1 MIRCVIVD
9 DEPLAREIL
18 EMYVS
23 QNTELQLVG
32 VCKNADEV
40 VALLRKETV
49 DVLFLDIQMP
59 GVSGMQLVKSL
70 ENPPLVVF
78 TTAYDQY
85 AVEGFEVSAV
95 DYLLKPIS
103 PERFNTAVEKVK
115 EQIQYRKQVA
125 TSKDTLD
132 YLFVR
137 ADYQD
142 VKILYKDILY
152 VEGLKDYVKIVTSMK
167 RIVTLT
173 NIKGMLEKLP
183 RDKFIRV
190 HKSYIVA
197 KEKVNMVRGNVL
209 KIGDKEIPIGLTF
222 KDNFKKALKLKD

>member
-1 MIRCVIVD
+1 MIRCLIVD

-18 EMYVS
+18 GQYVS
-23 QNTELQLVG
+23 QSDELQLVG
-32 VCKNADEV
+32 TCKNANEV
-40 VALLRKETV
+40 VELLQKESV

-59 GVSGMQLVKSL
+59 GISGMALMKSL

-85 AVEGFEVSAV
+85 AVEGYEVSAV

-103 PERFNTAVEKVK
+103 PDRFKKAVEKVK
-115 EQIQYRKQVA
+115 DMIRYKK
-125 TSKDTLD
+125 SSSNDLD
-132 YLFVR
+132 YMFIR

-142 VKILYKDILY
+142 IKVMFDDILY
-152 VEGLKDYVKIVTSMK
+152 VEGLKDYVKVVTKEK
-167 RIVTLT
+167 RIITLT

-183 RDKFIRV
+183 QDRFIRV

-197 KEKVNMVRGNVL
+197 KDKVQTIKGTIL
-209 KIGDKEIPIGLTF
+209 TIDDKEIPIGLTF
-222 KDNFKKALKLKD
+222 KDNFMKRMNLKDK

>member
-1 MIRCVIVD
+1 MIRCLIVD

-18 EMYVS
+18 GQYVS
-23 QNTELQLVG
+23 QSDELQLVG
-32 VCKNADEV
+32 ACKNANEV
-40 VALLRKETV
+40 VELLQKESV

-59 GVSGMQLVKSL
+59 GISGMALMKSL

-85 AVEGFEVSAV
+85 AVEGYEVSAV

-103 PERFNTAVEKVK
+103 PDRFKKAVEKVR
-115 EQIQYRKQVA
+115 EMIQYKKSSSR
-125 TSKDTLD
+125 DLN
-132 YLFVR
+132 YMFIR

-142 VKILYKDILY
+142 IKVMFDDILY
-152 VEGLKDYVKIVTSMK
+152 VEGLKDYVKVVTKEK
-167 RIVTLT
+167 RIITLT

-183 RDKFIRV
+183 QDRFIRV

-197 KEKVNMVRGNVL
+197 KDKVQTVKGTIL
-209 KIGDKEIPIGLTF
+209 TIDDKEIPIGLTF
-222 KDNFKKALKLKD
+222 KDNFMKRMNLKDK

>member
-1 MIRCVIVD
+1 MIRCLIVD

-18 EMYVS
+18 GQYVS
-23 QNTELQLVG
+23 QSDELQLVG
-32 VCKNADEV
+32 ACKNANEV
-40 VALLRKETV
+40 VELLQKESV

-59 GVSGMQLVKSL
+59 GISGMALMKSL

-85 AVEGFEVSAV
+85 AVEGYEVSAV

-103 PERFNTAVEKVK
+103 PDRFKKAVEKVR
-115 EQIQYRKQVA
+115 EMIQYKKSSSR
-125 TSKDTLD
+125 DLN
-132 YLFVR
+132 YMFIR

-142 VKILYKDILY
+142 IKVMFDDILY
-152 VEGLKDYVKIVTSMK
+152 VEGMKDYVKVVTKEK
-167 RIVTLT
+167 RIITLT

-183 RDKFIRV
+183 QDRFIRV

-197 KEKVNMVRGNVL
+197 KDKVQTVKGTIL
-209 KIGDKEIPIGLTF
+209 TIDDKEIPIGLTF
-222 KDNFKKALKLKD
+222 KDNFMKGMNLKDK

>member
-115 EQIQYRKQVA
+115 EQIQYRKQSA
-125 TSKDTLD
+125 TSNDTLD

-197 KEKVNMVRGNVL
+197 KEKVNMVKGNVL

>member
-1 MIRCVIVD
+1 MIRCLIVD

-18 EMYVS
+18 GQYVS
-23 QNTELQLVG
+23 QSDELQLVG
-32 VCKNADEV
+32 ACKNANEV
-40 VALLRKETV
+40 VELLQKESV

-59 GVSGMQLVKSL
+59 GISGMALMKSL

-85 AVEGFEVSAV
+85 AVEGYEVRAV

-103 PERFNTAVEKVK
+103 PDRFKKAVEKVK
-115 EQIQYRKQVA
+115 DMIRYKK
-125 TSKDTLD
+125 SSSNDLD
-132 YLFVR
+132 YMFIR

-142 VKILYKDILY
+142 IKVMFDDILY
-152 VEGLKDYVKIVTSMK
+152 VEGLKDYVKIVTKEK
-167 RIVTLT
+167 RIITLT

-183 RDKFIRV
+183 QDRFIRV

-197 KEKVNMVRGNVL
+197 KDKVQAIKGPVL
-209 KIGDKEIPIGLTF
+209 TIADKEIPVGLTF
-222 KDNFKKALKLKD
+222 KDNFKKEMNLKEW

>member
-1 MIRCVIVD
+1 MIRCLIVD

-18 EMYVS
+18 GQYVS
-23 QNTELQLVG
+23 QSDELQLVG
-32 VCKNADEV
+32 SCKNANEV
-40 VALLRKETV
+40 LELLRKEPV

-59 GVSGMQLVKSL
+59 GISGMALMKSL

-85 AVEGFEVSAV
+85 AVEGYEVSAV

-103 PERFNTAVEKVK
+103 PDRFKKAVEKVR
-115 EQIQYRKQVA
+115 EMIQYKKSSSR
-125 TSKDTLD
+125 DLN
-132 YLFVR
+132 YMFIR

-142 VKILYKDILY
+142 IKVMFDDILY
-152 VEGLKDYVKIVTSMK
+152 VEGLKDYVKVVTKEK
-167 RIVTLT
+167 RIITLT

-183 RDKFIRV
+183 QDRFIRV

-197 KEKVNMVRGNVL
+197 KDKVQTVKGTIL
-209 KIGDKEIPIGLTF
+209 TIDDKEIPIGLTF
-222 KDNFKKALKLKD
+222 KDNFMKGMNLKDK

>member
-1 MIRCVIVD
+1 MIRCLIVD

-18 EMYVS
+18 GQYVS
-23 QNTELQLVG
+23 QSDELQLVG
-32 VCKNADEV
+32 ACKNANEV
-40 VALLRKETV
+40 VELLQKESV

-59 GVSGMQLVKSL
+59 GISGMALMKSL

-85 AVEGFEVSAV
+85 AVEGYEVSAV

-103 PERFNTAVEKVK
+103 PDRFKKAVEKVR
-115 EQIQYRKQVA
+115 EMIQYKKSSSR
-125 TSKDTLD
+125 DLN
-132 YLFVR
+132 YMFIR

-142 VKILYKDILY
+142 IKVMLDDILY
-152 VEGLKDYVKIVTSMK
+152 VEGLKDYVKVVTKEK
-167 RIVTLT
+167 RIITLT

-183 RDKFIRV
+183 QDRFIRV

-197 KEKVNMVRGNVL
+197 KDKVQTVKGTIL
-209 KIGDKEIPIGLTF
+209 TIDDKEIPIGLTF
-222 KDNFKKALKLKD
+222 KDNFMKGMNLKDK

>member
-18 EMYVS
+18 GQYVA
-23 QNTELQLVG
+23 QNQELQLVG
-32 VCKNADEV
+32 SCKNANEV
-40 VALLRKETV
+40 LDLLRKEPV

-59 GVSGMQLVKSL
+59 GISGMALMKSL

-85 AVEGFEVSAV
+85 AVEGYEVSAV

-103 PERFNTAVEKVK
+103 PERFNNAVTKVAEIVRLKQLEKSSSNDVN
-115 EQIQYRKQVA
+115 YM
-125 TSKDTLD
+125 
-132 YLFVR
+132 FVR

-142 VKILYKDILY
+142 IKVPFDEIMY
-152 VEGLKDYVKIVTSMK
+152 VEGLKDYVKIVTKDK

-173 NIKGMLEKLP
+173 NIKGMMEKLP
-183 RDKFIRV
+183 EHQFLRV

-197 KEKVNMVRGNVL
+197 KDKVQTVKGN
-209 KIGDKEIPIGLTF
+209 IITIADKEIPIGLTF
-222 KDNFKKALKLKD
+222 KDNFKKAMNLKE

>member
-1 MIRCVIVD
+1 MIRCLIVD

-18 EMYVS
+18 GQYVS
-23 QNTELQLVG
+23 QSDELQLVG
-32 VCKNADEV
+32 ACKNANEV
-40 VALLRKETV
+40 VELLQKESI

-59 GVSGMQLVKSL
+59 GISGMALMKSL

-85 AVEGFEVSAV
+85 AVEGYEVSAV

-103 PERFNTAVEKVK
+103 PDRFKKAVEKVR
-115 EQIQYRKQVA
+115 EMIQYKKSSSR
-125 TSKDTLD
+125 DLN
-132 YLFVR
+132 YMFIR

-142 VKILYKDILY
+142 IKVMFDDILY
-152 VEGLKDYVKIVTSMK
+152 VEGLKDYVKVVTKEK
-167 RIVTLT
+167 RIITLT

-183 RDKFIRV
+183 QDRFIRV

-197 KEKVNMVRGNVL
+197 KDKVQTVKGTIL
-209 KIGDKEIPIGLTF
+209 TIDDKEIPIGLTF
-222 KDNFKKALKLKD
+222 KDNFMKGMNLKDK

>member
-1 MIRCVIVD
+1 MIRCLIVD

-18 EMYVS
+18 GQYVS
-23 QNTELQLVG
+23 QSDELQLVG
-32 VCKNADEV
+32 ACKNANEV
-40 VALLRKETV
+40 VELLQKESV

-59 GVSGMQLVKSL
+59 GISGMALMKSL

-85 AVEGFEVSAV
+85 AVEGYEVSAV

-103 PERFNTAVEKVK
+103 PDRFKKAVEKVR
-115 EQIQYRKQVA
+115 EMIQYKKYSSR
-125 TSKDTLD
+125 DLN
-132 YLFVR
+132 YMFIR

-142 VKILYKDILY
+142 IKVMFDDILY
-152 VEGLKDYVKIVTSMK
+152 VEGLKDYVKVVTKEK
-167 RIVTLT
+167 RIITLT

-183 RDKFIRV
+183 QDRFIRV

-197 KEKVNMVRGNVL
+197 KDKVQTVKGTIL
-209 KIGDKEIPIGLTF
+209 TIDDKEIPIGLTF
-222 KDNFKKALKLKD
+222 KDNFMKGMNLKDK

>member
-18 EMYVS
+18 GQYVS
-23 QNTELQLVG
+23 QNNDLQLVG
-32 VCKNADEV
+32 TCKNANEV
-40 VALLRKETV
+40 VELLQKESV

-59 GVSGMQLVKSL
+59 GISGMALMKSL
-70 ENPPLVVF
+70 KNPPFVVF

-85 AVEGFEVSAV
+85 AVEGYEVSAV

-103 PERFNTAVEKVK
+103 PDRFKKAVEKVR
-115 EQIQYRKQVA
+115 EMIQYKKSSSR
-125 TSKDTLD
+125 DLN
-132 YLFVR
+132 YMFIR

-142 VKILYKDILY
+142 IKVMFDDILY
-152 VEGLKDYVKIVTSMK
+152 VEGLKDYVKVVTKEK
-167 RIVTLT
+167 RIITLT

-183 RDKFIRV
+183 QDRFIRV

-197 KEKVNMVRGNVL
+197 KDKVQTIKGTIL
-209 KIGDKEIPIGLTF
+209 TIDDKEIPIGLTF
-222 KDNFKKALKLKD
+222 KDNFKKEMNLKD

>member
-1 MIRCVIVD
+1 MIRCLIVD

-18 EMYVS
+18 GQYVS
-23 QNTELQLVG
+23 QNDELQLVG
-32 VCKNADEV
+32 SCKNANEV
-40 VALLRKETV
+40 LELLRKEPV

-59 GVSGMQLVKSL
+59 GISGMALMKSL

-85 AVEGFEVSAV
+85 AVEGYEVSAV

-103 PERFNTAVEKVK
+103 PDRFNKAVEKVK
-115 EQIQYRKQVA
+115 EMIQYKKSSSR
-125 TSKDTLD
+125 DLN
-132 YLFVR
+132 YMFIR

-142 VKILYKDILY
+142 IKVMFDDILY
-152 VEGLKDYVKIVTSMK
+152 VEGLKDYVKVVTKEK
-167 RIVTLT
+167 RIITLT

-183 RDKFIRV
+183 QDRFIRV

-197 KEKVNMVRGNVL
+197 KDKVQTVKGTIL
-209 KIGDKEIPIGLTF
+209 TIDDKEIPIGLTF
-222 KDNFKKALKLKD
+222 KDNFKKGMNLKE

>member
-1 MIRCVIVD
+1 MIRCLIVD

-18 EMYVS
+18 GQYVS
-23 QNTELQLVG
+23 QSDELQLVG
-32 VCKNADEV
+32 TCKNANEV
-40 VALLRKETV
+40 VELLQKESV

-59 GVSGMQLVKSL
+59 GISGMALMKSL

-85 AVEGFEVSAV
+85 AVEGYEVSAV

-103 PERFNTAVEKVK
+103 PDRFKKAVEKVK
-115 EQIQYRKQVA
+115 DMIRYKK
-125 TSKDTLD
+125 SSSNDLD
-132 YLFVR
+132 YMFIR

-142 VKILYKDILY
+142 IKVMFDDILY
-152 VEGLKDYVKIVTSMK
+152 VEGLKDYVKVVTKEK
-167 RIVTLT
+167 RIITLT

-183 RDKFIRV
+183 QDRFIRV

-197 KEKVNMVRGNVL
+197 KDKVQTVKGTIL
-209 KIGDKEIPIGLTF
+209 TIDDKEIPIGLTF
-222 KDNFKKALKLKD
+222 KDNFMKGMNLKDK

>member
-1 MIRCVIVD
+1 MIRCLIVD

-18 EMYVS
+18 GQYVS
-23 QNTELQLVG
+23 QSDELQLVG
-32 VCKNADEV
+32 ACKNANEV
-40 VALLRKETV
+40 VELLQKESV

-59 GVSGMQLVKSL
+59 GISGMALMKSL

-85 AVEGFEVSAV
+85 AVEGYEVSAV

-103 PERFNTAVEKVK
+103 PDRFKKAVEKVR
-115 EQIQYRKQVA
+115 EMIQYKKSSSR
-125 TSKDTLD
+125 DLN
-132 YLFVR
+132 YMFIR

-142 VKILYKDILY
+142 IKVMFDDILY
-152 VEGLKDYVKIVTSMK
+152 VEGLKDYVKVVTKEK
-167 RIVTLT
+167 RIITLT

-183 RDKFIRV
+183 QDRFIRV

-197 KEKVNMVRGNVL
+197 KDKVQTVKGTIL
-209 KIGDKEIPIGLTF
+209 TIDDKEIPIGLTF
-222 KDNFKKALKLKD
+222 KDNFMKGMNLKDK

>member
-1 MIRCVIVD
+1 MIRCLIVD

-18 EMYVS
+18 GQYVS
-23 QNTELQLVG
+23 QSDELQLVG
-32 VCKNADEV
+32 ACKNANEV
-40 VALLRKETV
+40 VELLQKESV

-59 GVSGMQLVKSL
+59 GISGMALMKSL

-85 AVEGFEVSAV
+85 AVEGYEVSAV

-103 PERFNTAVEKVK
+103 PDRFKKAVEKVK
-115 EQIQYRKQVA
+115 DMIRYKK
-125 TSKDTLD
+125 SSSNDLD
-132 YLFVR
+132 YMFIR

-142 VKILYKDILY
+142 IKVMFDDILY
-152 VEGLKDYVKIVTSMK
+152 VEGLKDYVKVVTKEK
-167 RIVTLT
+167 RIITLT

-183 RDKFIRV
+183 QDRFIRV

-197 KEKVNMVRGNVL
+197 KDKVQTVKGTIL
-209 KIGDKEIPIGLTF
+209 TIDDKEIPIGLTF
-222 KDNFKKALKLKD
+222 KDNFMKGMNLKDK

>member
-125 TSKDTLD
+125 TSNDTLD

-197 KEKVNMVRGNVL
+197 KEKVNMVKGNVL

>member
-1 MIRCVIVD
+1 MIRCLIVD

-18 EMYVS
+18 GQYVS
-23 QNTELQLVG
+23 QSDELQLVG
-32 VCKNADEV
+32 TCKNANEV
-40 VALLRKETV
+40 VELLQKEPV

-59 GVSGMQLVKSL
+59 GISGMALMKSL

-85 AVEGFEVSAV
+85 AVEGYEVSAV

-103 PERFNTAVEKVK
+103 PDRFKKAVEKVR
-115 EQIQYRKQVA
+115 EMIQYKKSSSR
-125 TSKDTLD
+125 DLN
-132 YLFVR
+132 YMFIR

-142 VKILYKDILY
+142 IKVMFDDILY
-152 VEGLKDYVKIVTSMK
+152 VEGLKDYVKVVTKEK
-167 RIVTLT
+167 RIITLT

-183 RDKFIRV
+183 QDRFIRV

-197 KEKVNMVRGNVL
+197 KDKVQTVKGTIL
-209 KIGDKEIPIGLTF
+209 TIDDKEIPIGLTF
-222 KDNFKKALKLKD
+222 KDNFMKGMNLKDK

>member
-1 MIRCVIVD
+1 MIRCLIVD

-18 EMYVS
+18 GQYVS
-23 QNTELQLVG
+23 QSDELQLVG
-32 VCKNADEV
+32 TCKNANEV
-40 VALLRKETV
+40 VELLQKESV

-59 GVSGMQLVKSL
+59 GISGMALMKSL

-85 AVEGFEVSAV
+85 AVEGYEVSAV

-103 PERFNTAVEKVK
+103 PDRFKKAVEKVR
-115 EQIQYRKQVA
+115 EMIQYKKSSSR
-125 TSKDTLD
+125 DLN
-132 YLFVR
+132 YMFIR

-142 VKILYKDILY
+142 IKVMFDDILY
-152 VEGLKDYVKIVTSMK
+152 VEGLKDYVKVVTKEK
-167 RIVTLT
+167 RIITLT

-183 RDKFIRV
+183 QDRFIRV

-197 KEKVNMVRGNVL
+197 KDKVQTVKGTIL
-209 KIGDKEIPIGLTF
+209 TIDDKEIPIGLTF
-222 KDNFKKALKLKD
+222 KDNFMKGMNLKDK